1 MTFYHFTT
9 LARFRMNEAGEFE
22 WSADLLPTPSNDL
35 VHLLGPD
42 FAEDWPVWLTTEP
55 NPKFT
60 WEDAPEYLLRITVD
74 LNRNSRRLV
83 RYVEYLAKHR
93 TGADVTLRKSF
104 MKDARLRLAWGG
116 LDAIW
121 LYFGSPRF

>member
-42 FAEDWPVWLTTEP
+42 FAEDWLVWLTTEP
-55 NPKFT
+55 GRPLKYAAAYT
-60 WEDAPEYLLRITVD
+60 KTAAEIVSAKLDLPSADSCCADMSITDRMSTILSARVSIAEQTVD
-74 LNRNSRRLV
+74 
-83 RYVEYLAKHR
+83 Y
-93 TGADVTLRKSF
+93 
-104 MKDARLRLAWGG
+104 
-116 LDAIW
+116 
-121 LYFGSPRF
+121 